1 VSLEV
6 HLVTPEREVWSGPAR
21 MLVARG
27 VEGEVGILAG
37 HAPLL
42 VRLAIGPL
50 RILTDDEGE
59 RVAVVDGGFLHVTSE
74 AGATR
79 ADVLASQAELLEEID
94 VELARA
100 RAAELEQQI
109 QNHDTHLA
117 EAELARVRAELRK
130 AQVRIGL
137 AG

>member
-1 VSLEV
+1 
-6 HLVTPEREVWSGPAR
+6 